1 MFPQNAIEQQKKI
14 LIIFPQRRVEKMSE
28 TCTEFVTE
36 SFPFP
41 FFLLSL
47 SQYQGLWRKP
57 FCMPFNVVMP
67 TDLSDLMYHTQKN
80 KKQTKQINS

>member
-36 SFPFP
+36 SFSFP
-41 FFLLSL
+41 SFFYLRLSIKDF
-47 SQYQGLWRKP
+47 GEKP
-57 FCMPFNVVMP
+57 FCMPFNVAML
-67 TDLSDLMYHTQKN
+67 TDLSD
-80 KKQTKQINS
+80 